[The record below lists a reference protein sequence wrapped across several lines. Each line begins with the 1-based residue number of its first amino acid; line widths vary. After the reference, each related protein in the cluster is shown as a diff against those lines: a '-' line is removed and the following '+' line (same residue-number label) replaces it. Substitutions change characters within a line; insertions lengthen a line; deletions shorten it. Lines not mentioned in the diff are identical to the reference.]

1 MPILHVNGNEHAC
14 PALPPSLLALV
25 ESLGV
30 KPQTVVAEVNGVIVP
45 REVYAQTTLAE
56 GDRVE
61 LVRFLGGG

>member
-1 MPILHVNGNEHAC
+1 MPVLHVNGEERDC
-14 PALPPSLLALV
+14 PALPASLLALV

-30 KPQTVVAEVNGVIVP
+30 KPQTVVAEVNGAIVP
-45 REVYAQTTLAE
+45 REAYARTPLAD